1 MTTRLLT
8 RLRRFCTDW
17 TSYALW
23 GMTLAFANGCLAL
36 SRDHGLTNG
45 PHWAGAL
52 LGLGLLGTAAKL
64 LAPEPPS
71 PWNERLSTA
80 WLMLMLALVFAAGH
94 AAGLL

>member
-1 MTTRLLT
+1 MTTHLLT

-36 SRDHGLTNG
+36 GRDHGLANG

-52 LGLGLLGTAAKL
+52 VGLGLLGTAAKL
-64 LAPEPPS
+64 LAPVAPNPGYD
-71 PWNERLSTA
+71 RLSTA
-80 WLMLMLALVFAAGH
+80 WLMLMLASVFAAGR

>member
-1 MTTRLLT
+1 MTTHLLT

-36 SRDHGLTNG
+36 GRDHGLANG
-45 PHWAGAL
+45 LRWAGAFVVI
-52 LGLGLLGTAAKL
+52 GLLGTAAKL

-71 PWNERLSTA
+71 PLGDRLSTA
-80 WLMLMLALVFAAGH
+80 WLVLMLASVFAAGR